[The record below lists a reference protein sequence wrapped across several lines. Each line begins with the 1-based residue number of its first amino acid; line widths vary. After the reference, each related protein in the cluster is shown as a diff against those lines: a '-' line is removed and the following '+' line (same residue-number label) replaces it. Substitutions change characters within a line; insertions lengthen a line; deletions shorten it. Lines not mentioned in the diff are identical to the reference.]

1 MFNQNKN
8 CVTTPIFNH
17 IFQFTLPISY
27 KTPSAVVANT
37 KFLSTEQKLL
47 LTFFILIIL
56 SFSV

>member
-8 CVTTPIFNH
+8 SVTTPIFNH

-27 KTPSAVVANT
+27 KAPSAVANM